1 MSRGIG
7 RRKMHDKE
15 VRAEQLIDEIDQAGL
30 RLTAE
35 RDAAREVAARY
46 RLMLDQAEA
55 RERALE
61 NVLAVVLR
69 SLKDIVTSVP
79 NLGKG

>member
-1 MSRGIG
+1 
-7 RRKMHDKE
+7 MHDKE